1 MARARKDLPVAECF
15 FFVFLR
21 RKRSSV
27 LFSCLT
33 KGMCLMKKGGVG
45 NADFPWLPLA
55 QVPSRAAAAQARGV
69 LGENYSLI
77 SHFTET

>member
-1 MARARKDLPVAECF
+1 
-15 FFVFLR
+15 
-21 RKRSSV
+21 
-27 LFSCLT
+27 
-33 KGMCLMKKGGVG
+33 MKKGGVG

-77 SHFTET
+77 SHFTETWRMLIVHLLFQPWLAIFREGFCEVCAKETHPEAELS